1 MPPQEDKMS
10 GPGVARRE
18 AGSVRTSGGS
28 NKDLL
33 AASLRLKDL
42 LEVGPRVPAT
52 GAGSGGSGPQGSNTI
67 ELPPWFD
74 WDKFQR
80 GQRYF
85 QHNFFTMFAAKLSGL
100 LTLLAIPSI
109 LRVLCLTK
117 QSGSPSTAFK
127 RYLSTL
133 DHMLSWYEGDLL
145 EPTSKAYQ
153 SLAMV
158 RGKHDAAARKSLKMS
173 SSNVPLSQL
182 DMVLTQFAFMG
193 LAILYP
199 HKLGISSS
207 SSSSRE
213 ADEEGFIHFW
223 RTIAYLL
230 GVQDRFNI
238 CRPST
243 RETKV
248 ICRGLLIN
256 VFIPSLHSPPPAFG
270 RMARALTNGMWA
282 LVPVLDAHAF
292 LRYTRTL
299 IGDKMME
306 EDVKPYST
314 GKDVTDQVQGFG
326 GPYSRFIFNLLVF
339 VQEIL
344 LGFRVINAFL
354 RPYLNIQLKFALFL
368 AHKFPFL
375 TITHTY

>member
-1 MPPQEDKMS
+1 MPPQEERMRS
-10 GPGVARRE
+10 ARRE
-18 AGSVRTSGGS
+18 VSSSRAAGGN

-33 AASLRLKDL
+33 SASARLKDL
-42 LEVGPRVPAT
+42 LEYGPKVPAT

-85 QHNFFTMFAAKLSGL
+85 QHNFFTMFAAKLCG
-100 LTLLAIPSI
+100 LLAILAIPTI
-109 LRVLCLTK
+109 LRVLSLTK
-117 QSGSPSTAFK
+117 QSGTPSTAFK

-153 SLAMV
+153 SLAAV
-158 RGKHDAAARKSLKMS
+158 RGKHDAAARKALKMS
-173 SSNVPLSQL
+173 SSSVPLSQL

-193 LAILYP
+193 LAILCP
-199 HKLGISSS
+199 NKLGISPT

-243 RETKV
+243 METKA
-248 ICRGLLIN
+248 ICRGLLVN
-256 VFIPSLHSPPPAFG
+256 VLVPSLRSPPPAFG
-270 RMARALTNGMWA
+270 KMARALTNGMWA

-292 LRYTRTL
+292 LRYTRSL
-299 IGDKMME
+299 MGDKMKD
-306 EDVKPYST
+306 EDTKPYT
-314 GKDVTDQVQGFG
+314 MGKDNADQVQGFG
-326 GPYSRFIFNLLVF
+326 GPYSRFIFNLVRF
-339 VQEIL
+339 VQETL
-344 LGFRVINAFL
+344 LGIRIINAFL
-354 RPYLNIQLKFALFL
+354 RPYLNIQLKFAIFL